1 MFSSTDLRDLTKEI
15 IASAGMDALF
25 DPGPAACYGE
35 ENLFEVFDRAEGC
48 SAEELISIITESL
61 LATDED
67 VEPII
72 DEFTIWLSHQPWFS
86 DDDFKKLIMDD
97 VVGNYISGYR
107 IVDGEVLN
115 SEQMGE

>member
-1 MFSSTDLRDLTKEI
+1 MFSSTDLRDLTEEI

-35 ENLFEVFDRAEGC
+35 ENLFAVFARSEGC
-48 SAEELISIITESL
+48 SADELITIITEAL

-67 VEPII
+67 VEPIV

-86 DDDFKKLIMDD
+86 NNEFKKLIVDD

-107 IVDGEVLN
+107 VVEGEIRNL
-115 SEQMGE
+115 EQIKE